1 MRNIR
6 IIHGADFHLDSPFQ
20 ALSSAK
26 AAMRREEQ
34 RLMLQRLAELA
45 DQEHADLMLLAGD
58 LLDSDNT
65 YCETGEELIRRLGSV
80 SCPVVISPG
89 NHDYY
94 SSSSPW
100 ARLKLPENVTVF
112 KENTI
117 RFLSVPSAG
126 ARVYGAAFTDRNSPA
141 LLRGFHAERRQGI
154 YNLLCMHGEVANPA
168 SVYNPVTEEE
178 LAASGIDYAAFGH
191 IHQASGLNR
200 SGSCY
205 YAWPGCPEGRGFDEC
220 GEKSVYIVELGPDG
234 CELRT
239 ADISTRQYR
248 ALTLDI
254 SEKDPLLL
262 IHTSLPD
269 DTVRDV
275 YRITLTGETAEA
287 PDLRKLHQN
296 LDEMFFSLQLKD
308 HTRLQKDVWASAGE
322 DTLRGLFL
330 TKLRTLYDK
339 AQTDAEK
346 TRIEHAARWG
356 LAALDNGEE
365 VAVHE
370 NP

>member
-1 MRNIR
+1 M
-6 IIHGADFHLDSPFQ
+6 
-20 ALSSAK
+20 
-26 AAMRREEQ
+26 
-34 RLMLQRLAELA
+34 
-45 DQEHADLMLLAGD
+45 
-58 LLDSDNT
+58 
-65 YCETGEELIRRLGSV
+65 
-80 SCPVVISPG
+80 
-89 NHDYY
+89 
-94 SSSSPW
+94 
-100 ARLKLPENVTVF
+100 
-112 KENTI
+112 
-117 RFLSVPSAG
+117 
-126 ARVYGAAFTDRNSPA
+126 
-141 LLRGFHAERRQGI
+141 
-154 YNLLCMHGEVANPA
+154 
-168 SVYNPVTEEE
+168 
-178 LAASGIDYAAFGH
+178 
-191 IHQASGLNR
+191 
-200 SGSCY
+200 
-205 YAWPGCPEGRGFDEC
+205 
-220 GEKSVYIVELGPDG
+220 YIVELGPDG

-248 ALTLDI
+248 TLTLDI

-330 TKLRTLYDK
+330 TKLRTLYDNAKTDSEK
-339 AQTDAEK
+339 A
-346 TRIEHAARWG
+346 RIEHAARWG